1 MPLSSYIVIIAT
13 VVAVAVF
20 TVRLLLAGHPE
31 NGCSTDR
38 GPKHSLNDRF
48 YNKADRPAGPD
59 AEDAALEKEPAPPRA
74 PTLRRRLRLIRQER

>member
-1 MPLSSYIVIIAT
+1 MPLSSLILIIAT
-13 VVAVAVF
+13 VVGVTLF

-31 NGCSTDR
+31 NGCSTDL

-59 AEDAALEKEPAPPRA
+59 AEDAALEKDPAPPRP
-74 PTLRRRLRLIRQER
+74 PTFRRRVRLIRQER